1 VVVDGRGLQFLL
13 HRTEAG
19 EQKRLGEFEMKSQ
32 TANSLSRRR
41 FIEYLSGSPLYL
53 PMAMS
58 AFASAG
64 RASSSAAFLQ
74 SPRDATAPT
83 QSSIPSATDA
93 LNVFDFMPVAQQKI
107 APQHWAYLMT
117 GCDDN
122 LTVQANRDGFQL
134 FQIRARRF
142 VDIENVDTSVRV
154 FGQQY
159 PSPFMLAPIGSQRA
173 FHGDGEL
180 ATARAARAFG
190 AQMILS
196 TMASHHV
203 RDVAKECQRPL
214 WFQLYPT
221 NDWEVTQRL
230 IQVAEQSD
238 CPVLVLSADNPTRSN
253 RETQKREGDREQ
265 VRCQTCHQ
273 PGFQGFLREHAV
285 FRGLDVSR
293 VRSHLYPIT
302 WSLIDRIRRVTRMK
316 VVIKGIVTAEDAEL
330 CVRNGIDGI
339 VVSNHGGRQEESS
352 LSTIEV
358 LPEVVKAVNGK
369 IPVLVD
375 SGFRRG
381 TDAFKALA
389 LGATA
394 VGIGRPYIWG
404 LGAFGQPG
412 VEHVLQLLQTEL
424 VLTMK
429 MAGCTAIP
437 RITPDFVRRR
447 GH

>member
-1 VVVDGRGLQFLL
+1 
-13 HRTEAG
+13 
-19 EQKRLGEFEMKSQ
+19 MKSQ
-32 TANSLSRRR
+32 TPNSLSRRR
-41 FIEYLSGSPLYL
+41 FIEYLSASPLYL
-53 PMAMS
+53 PAVMS
-58 AFASAG
+58 AAGAVG
-64 RASSSAAFLQ
+64 RAPASPAFLQ
-74 SPRDATAPT
+74 SARDTTGPA
-83 QSSIPSATDA
+83 QSLIPSATDA

-107 APQHWAYLMT
+107 APQHRAYLMT

-142 VDIENVDTSVRV
+142 VDIENIDTSVRV

-173 FHGDGEL
+173 FHSEGEL
-180 ATARAARAFG
+180 ASARAARERG

-196 TMASHHV
+196 TMASYHF
-203 RDVAKECQRPL
+203 RKVAEAYQRPL

-230 IQVAEQSD
+230 IENAERAD

-253 RETQKREGDREQ
+253 REMQKRAGDRESP
-265 VRCQTCHQ
+265 RCQTCHQ
-273 PGFQGFLREHAV
+273 PGVQGFLREHAM
-285 FRGLDVSR
+285 FEGIDFSR

-316 VVIKGIVTAEDAEL
+316 LVIKGVVTAEDAEL

-339 VVSNHGGRQEESS
+339 VVSNHGGRQEESL
-352 LSTIEV
+352 LSTVEV

-369 IPVLVD
+369 IPVLID

-381 TDAFKALA
+381 TDVFKALA
-389 LGATA
+389 LGAKA

-404 LGAFGQPG
+404 LGAFGQQG
-412 VEHVLQLLQTEL
+412 VERVLELLQAEL
-424 VLTMK
+424 VITMK
-429 MAGCTAIP
+429 MAGCTAIS
-437 RITPDFVRRR
+437 RITPDFARRR
-447 GH
+447 SH